1 MSFLMRSKP
10 FLAMLALIT
19 VVVAWASIPLFL
31 RHFTV
36 FLDAWTVNGV
46 RYLVGALLLLP
57 VLRGSRRF
65 DSGRSN
71 LWRAA
76 VVPALVNSVSQAGF
90 ALVPY
95 FVSASVMGF
104 GIRAS
109 FLFTL
114 AASLW
119 LLPEERHLFF
129 SPYLWAGAALGIS
142 GMAGLFWGSIRLEA
156 SVPGL
161 LILFGD
167 AAAWGFYGVTV
178 RKYMRGHPPHRSF
191 AVISLYT
198 AAVLTVLMFLFGQ
211 VSALEEQS
219 LQTFALL
226 AFSAGIGISLAHV
239 LMYYVLGHLG
249 AIMESG
255 AEMLTPF
262 LTFSGAALI
271 FGERMSALQWA
282 GGLGVIVGSIVMLS
296 AHFSSDTRRHA
307 AGADNVEASPTG
319 G

>member
-1 MSFLMRSKP
+1 MSPLMRTKTFP
-10 FLAMLALIT
+10 AACALIAT
-19 VVVAWASIPLFL
+19 VVSWASIPLFL
-31 RHFTV
+31 KHFTTL
-36 FLDAWTVNGV
+36 LDAWTVNGF
-46 RYLVGALLLLP
+46 RYLIGALLLLP
-57 VLRGSRRF
+57 MLRGSFRPAAGT
-65 DSGRSN
+65 SSP
-71 LWRAA
+71 WRAA
-76 VVPALVNSVSQAGF
+76 LIPATVNSISQAGF

-95 FVSASVMGF
+95 FVSASIMGF
-104 GIRAS
+104 GIRTS

-119 LLPEERHLFF
+119 LLPEERYLFS
-129 SPYLWAGAALGIS
+129 SPVFWTGGALCITGIL
-142 GMAGLFWGSIRLEA
+142 ALFWGSMRLAA

-161 LILFGD
+161 VILFGD

-198 AAVLTVLMFLFGQ
+198 AVVLTALMLIFGH
-211 VSALEEQS
+211 VSALAQQN
-219 LQTFALL
+219 LQTLGLL
-226 AFSAGIGISLAHV
+226 VLSAGVGISLAHV

-262 LTFSGAALI
+262 LTFSGAALL

-282 GGLGVIVGSIVMLS
+282 GGLGVIVGCIVMLS
-296 AHFSSDTRRHA
+296 AHNRRSEN
-307 AGADNVEASPTG
+307 AGTQDRRRRTARHVQ
-319 G
+319 